1 MNTNTRASHLTPLA
15 RAFFERLP
23 EGPQPGRPLH
33 RTPDGRVIGDWLG
46 LQLSSVFQP
55 IVDGRDGA
63 VVGHEA
69 FLRSGTDGEG
79 LSPWTLFS
87 TAADDARLI
96 ALDRLARTVHLLNAL
111 HTGCRPPLFLNVH
124 GRLLAAVEGD
134 HGQAFR
140 RVVDALGATPGDI
153 VIETPVEACG
163 QPELLAFV
171 LRNYRSNG
179 FRVAVNVGSLAQWQH
194 LAGLLRADYVKI
206 DRRKSAHDDEAQ
218 LAWPALQREAPR
230 LIITHVEEAPPTHLG
245 ERLLQQGYA
254 HGHPQPL
261 PAATGP
267 TSCG

>member
-1 MNTNTRASHLTPLA
+1 MNTNTLASHLTPLA
-15 RAFFERLP
+15 RAFLERLP
-23 EGPQPGRPLH
+23 EGPQPDRQLH
-33 RTPDGRVIGDWLG
+33 RAPDGRVVGNWFG
-46 LQLSSVFQP
+46 LHLSSVFQP
-55 IVDGRDGA
+55 IVDGRDGT

-87 TAADDARLI
+87 TAADDARLV

-111 HTGCRPPLFLNVH
+111 HTGCRRPLFLNVH

-134 HGQAFR
+134 HGRAFR
-140 RVVDALGATPGDI
+140 RVVDALGAAPGDI
-153 VIETPVEACG
+153 VIETPVEACA

-179 FRVAVNVGSLAQWQH
+179 FRVAVNVGSLTQWQR
-194 LAGLLRADYVKI
+194 LAGVVWADYVKI
-206 DRRKSAHDDEAQ
+206 DRRKSGHDDAAHLQ
-218 LAWPALQREAPR
+218 WLALLRQNAR
-230 LIITHVEEAPPTHLG
+230 LIVTHVEDAPHTHLG

-254 HGHPQPL
+254 HGRPQPL

-267 TSCG
+267 AD